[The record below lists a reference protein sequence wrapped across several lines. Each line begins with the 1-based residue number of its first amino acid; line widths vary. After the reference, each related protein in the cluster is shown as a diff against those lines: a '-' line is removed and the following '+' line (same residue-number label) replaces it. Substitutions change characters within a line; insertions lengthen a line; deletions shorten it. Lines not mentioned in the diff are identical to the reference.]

1 MASPNLVTSV
11 RKSVKAMHWLS
22 ESDQAAVDLAIR
34 YAKQIEQAASA
45 GDEAHAA
52 KMIGWVGPQLLNT
65 LRSLG
70 GTPADRK
77 ALGAERQT
85 KSRLAEIR
93 ALRSS

>member
-11 RKSVKAMHWLS
+11 RRAVKAMHWLS
-22 ESDQAAVDLAIR
+22 ESDQATVDLAIR
-34 YAKQIEQAASA
+34 VAKAIE
-45 GDEAHAA
+45 EADKLDARL
-52 KMIGWVGPQLLNT
+52 GTQLLEA
-65 LRSLG
+65 LKELG
-70 GTPADRK
+70 GTPAARK